1 MRTERR
7 IRKKQNRQQKKKE
20 ETENINEKEEV

>member
-20 ETENINEKEEV
+20 ETENVNEKEEV